1 MKMSIKQGQGAI
13 MDKLKHKLYLKDSH
27 NIYYRSNK
35 WYYNIQDFL
44 HRQGRKETLRNLTML
59 VAETILIFTAI
70 STILIVGL
78 AL

>member
-1 MKMSIKQGQGAI
+1 
-13 MDKLKHKLYLKDSH
+13 MDKLKHKLYLKESQ
-27 NIYYRSNK
+27 NIYYCKNK

>member
-13 MDKLKHKLYLKDSH
+13 MKQLKHKLYLKGSH